1 MYQNFPEEITSDSMG
16 YVYAQPLEGPYGDCT
31 YGGATY
37 TTLVGFS
44 ADFIADE
51 DRFARF
57 LEIAQDLGGY
67 NDPETYICARYG
79 ERGVHWD
86 YDENG
91 TPISFPGYE
100 TVAERVAIGGLITFQ
115 FAMSDVT
122 NTCLS
127 TPTGRR
133 PLEYIQENLNY
144 VTSPIYVTAAL
155 PSAADYQA
163 ELDKLADE
171 TFVDIITGAQPIE
184 AFDEMVETWYSIGG
198 EQLTEEANDLYNP
211 NNA

>member
-1 MYQNFPEEITSDSMG
+1 M
-16 YVYAQPLEGPYGDCT
+16 
-31 YGGATY
+31 
-37 TTLVGFS
+37 
-44 ADFIADE
+44 
-51 DRFARF
+51 
-57 LEIAQDLGGY
+57 
-67 NDPETYICARYG
+67 
-79 ERGVHWD
+79 HWD

-91 TPISFPGYE
+91 TPISVPGYE

-127 TPTGRR
+127 TPSGRR

-144 VTSPIYVTAAL
+144 VTSPIYVTSAL

-184 AFDEMVETWYSIGG
+184 AFDEMVETWYSIC
-198 EQLTEEANDLYNP
+198 LLYTSPFHTHAKIKDGNTI
-211 NNA
+211 